1 MRLSEV
7 EFEALR
13 PLLRISD
20 QRVEA
25 ARMAMVDGLTLQA
38 VADRY
43 GWSRNSVYDAMRV
56 VWQQHERYLMAK
68 KIEAAMLQ
76 AESTPAPDGG
86 QA

>member
-1 MRLSEV
+1 MRLSPV

-13 PLLRISD
+13 PLLRISGH
-20 QRVEA
+20 RIEA
-25 ARMAMVDGLTLQA
+25 ARLAMVDGLTLQA

-43 GWSRNSVYDAMRV
+43 SWSRNSVYDAMRV

-68 KIEAAMLQ
+68 KIEAEMLQ
-76 AESTPAPDGG
+76 AESTPAPGDG